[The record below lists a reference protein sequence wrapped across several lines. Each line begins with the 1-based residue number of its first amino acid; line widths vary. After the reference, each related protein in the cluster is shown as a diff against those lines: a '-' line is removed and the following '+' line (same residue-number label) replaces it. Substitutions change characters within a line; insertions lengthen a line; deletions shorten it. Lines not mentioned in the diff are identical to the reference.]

1 MKFKNNSWLALLLKV
16 LAEILFVLAAIYL
29 MSYIK

>member
-1 MKFKNNSWLALLLKV
+1 MDEDSWFGFLLKT

-29 MSYIK
+29 MMTMK